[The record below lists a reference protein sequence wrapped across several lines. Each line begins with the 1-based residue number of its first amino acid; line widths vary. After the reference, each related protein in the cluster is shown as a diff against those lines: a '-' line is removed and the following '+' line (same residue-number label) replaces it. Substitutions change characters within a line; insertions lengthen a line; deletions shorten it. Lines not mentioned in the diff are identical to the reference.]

1 MIRSPRRAKSQLVV
15 TAVALAIVILAA
27 IIDRR
32 VAAAAFIVAYAATL
46 SVALGA
52 MAMIM
57 IANLTRATWFGA
69 FRAAAEA
76 MVASLA
82 ILAPLSVPMLASLA
96 VLYQP
101 ALASGQA
108 RTYMAPAFVVF
119 RTIVYWIVW
128 LALAR
133 ALRRSH
139 RVSDG
144 GDSAVR
150 RNVRTVSSVGL
161 IALGLT
167 MSFAAIDWLMA
178 LTPSWYSTIYG
189 VYWFAGGMIGGLA
202 VLALLTAMR
211 FESDGPAVAS
221 THDIA
226 SLGKLLLT
234 FVLFWLYIGFSQYIV
249 IWSGGVPRETTW
261 YVSRSRDGW
270 GLVAGVLIFGN
281 FVLPFLL
288 LLPEFVRRSR
298 TALALISAL
307 LLVMHCLD
315 TFWLVVPDVVPV
327 DWWMVL
333 VSVAML
339 IVVIEVAA
347 AFAWRAGRANA
358 PVPRAASLAAG

>member
-1 MIRSPRRAKSQLVV
+1 MIRSARGARSQLVV
-15 TAVALAIVILAA
+15 AAVALGIVIVAA
-27 IIDRR
+27 IIDVR
-32 VAAAAFIVAYAATL
+32 VAAAAFVVAYSATL

-57 IANLTRATWFGA
+57 IANLTRATWFAA
-69 FRAAAEA
+69 FRGAAEIA
-76 MVASLA
+76 VASLV
-82 ILAPLSVPMLASLA
+82 ILAPLSVLMLASLA
-96 VLYQP
+96 MLYQP
-101 ALASGQA
+101 ALASGEA
-108 RTYMAPAFVVF
+108 RTYMTPAFVVV
-119 RTIVYWIVW
+119 RTIVYWIAW

-133 ALRRSH
+133 ALRRWH
-139 RVSDG
+139 RASDG
-144 GDSAVR
+144 GDAADR
-150 RNVRTVSSVGL
+150 RKLRTVSSVGL

-167 MSFAAIDWLMA
+167 MTFAAFDWLMA

-202 VLALLTAMR
+202 VLALLTAIR
-211 FESDGPAVAS
+211 FGSDSLFVTSADDV
-221 THDIA
+221 A

-261 YVSRSRDGW
+261 YASRSRDGW

-288 LLPEFVRRSR
+288 LLSKFVRGSR
-298 TALALISAL
+298 AALALISAL

-339 IVVIEVAA
+339 IVVIGATA
-347 AFAWRAGRANA
+347 AFAWRARRADA
-358 PVPRAASLAAG
+358 PVRREASLAAG